1 MQGENMEKKVYAD
14 YHGPRCTREHD
25 EKLGQWKYYGIAQ
38 KSKVKNREVNYNA
51 DCIKENGLFD
61 LATRS
66 YPLLGM
72 QSQRDEDYI
81 EFQIL
86 TAKLAHIDGFFVE
99 WGFQEHES
107 NEELL
112 IMMRIAKKLGFE
124 IGINWCDAWHFYS
137 WIEEFHKDAV
147 SREKKLE
154 LFENNVQYLID
165 VLFQTEV
172 GAKIDGHPLIFL
184 FGGGLNIE
192 EFIKIKEKQYQ
203 LPRGMKEPYFFARAP
218 IVGKEEKNDVAYE
231 LEENEWT
238 KVTDGIFGWIPT
250 RVRDGLATEK
260 FSSWDRYATK
270 EDAEK
275 YVDALYKAMD
285 ITESKLHISCVNPE
299 MDNRACASWN
309 KYDLSYISRES
320 GETYESMW
328 KKNLE
333 HKEDADII
341 YIISW
346 NDYTECHQ
354 IEPTLKDGYR
364 ELEMTRRYASK
375 WKGQKNTGAS
385 SDFLLPMRLFYL
397 RKKVRRL
404 NKAGLDVLEYQA
416 LLDGIADRI
425 RNRKI
430 SEAQLF
436 LEGIERLLQ
445 NVEKQIIERKFL
457 LLQKQGRIR
466 TTEGRIIL
474 YLEELKE
481 HMTHG
486 GYDSWLSFS
495 YLDETNKSFEF
506 WHKNCKICEI
516 KMENTQCWKQIK
528 IPIFQENIKG
538 LEKELVIKISG
549 EVQIK
554 DVSYFVCTY
563 HVWNE

>member
-1 MQGENMEKKVYAD
+1 MEKKVYAD

-25 EKLGQWKYYGIAQ
+25 KKLGQWKYYGVAQ
-38 KSKVKNREVNYNA
+38 KSKVKNREANYNA

-61 LATRS
+61 LAALS

-112 IMMRIAKKLGFE
+112 IMIRMAQKLGFE

-137 WIEEFHKDAV
+137 WIEEFHKDAI
-147 SREKKLE
+147 SREKKIE
-154 LFENNVQYLID
+154 LFKDNVQYLID
-165 VLFQTEV
+165 ILFQTEV

-184 FGGGLNIE
+184 FGGGINIE
-192 EFIKIKEKQYQ
+192 EFLQIKGKQYR
-203 LPRGMKEPYFFARAP
+203 LPIGIKEPYFFTRAA
-218 IVGKEEKNDVAYE
+218 IIGREEGNKVVYD
-231 LEENEWT
+231 LEESVWT
-238 KVTDGIFGWIPT
+238 KAADGIFGWIPT
-250 RVRDGLATEK
+250 RARNGLVSEE

-270 EDAEK
+270 EDTEK
-275 YVDALYKAMD
+275 YVDVLYKAMD
-285 ITESKLHISCVNPE
+285 ITGSKLRISCVNPE

-309 KYDLSYISRES
+309 KHDLSYISREN
-320 GETYESMW
+320 GETYENMW

-333 HKEDADII
+333 YKGEADII

-364 ELEMTRRYASK
+364 ELETTRKYAAE
-375 WKGQKNTGAS
+375 WKEQKNTGDS

-397 RKKVRRL
+397 RKRVRRL
-404 NKAGLDVLEYQA
+404 NKAGVDVIGYQA
-416 LLDGIADRI
+416 SLDSIADRI
-425 RNRKI
+425 SNGKAP
-430 SEAQLF
+430 EALLF

-445 NVEKQIIERKFL
+445 NVEKQIMERNFL
-457 LLQKQGRIR
+457 LLQKQGRIKV
-466 TTEGRIIL
+466 TSSRIIL
-474 YLEELKE
+474 YLEELTE
-481 HMTHG
+481 CMTHG

-495 YLDETNKSFEF
+495 YLDETGKSFEF
-506 WHKNCKICEI
+506 LHKDCKICEI
-516 KMENTQCWKQIK
+516 KMGDTQCWKQAK
-528 IPIFQENIKG
+528 IPIFQENIK
-538 LEKELVIKISG
+538 EIENELIIEIKG

-554 DVSYFVCTY
+554 DIRYFVCTY
-563 HVWNE
+563 QIWNE

>member
-1 MQGENMEKKVYAD
+1 MQGESMEKKVYAD

-25 EKLGQWKYYGIAQ
+25 KKLGQWKYYGTAQ
-38 KSKVKNREVNYNA
+38 KSKVQNRKANYNA

-61 LATRS
+61 LATLA

-203 LPRGMKEPYFFARAP
+203 LPMGIKEPYFFARAP
-218 IVGKEEKNDVAYE
+218 IVGKEESNEVVYE
-231 LEENEWT
+231 LEENEWA
-238 KVTDGIFGWIPT
+238 KMTDGIFGWIPT
-250 RVRDGLATEK
+250 RVRNGLSTEK

-275 YVDALYKAMD
+275 YIDALYKAMD
-285 ITESKLHISCVNPE
+285 ITGSKLHISCVNPE

-309 KYDLSYISRES
+309 KYDLSHIPREN
-320 GETYESMW
+320 GETYENMW

-333 HKEDADII
+333 YKEDADII
-341 YIISW
+341 YIVSW

-354 IEPTLKDGYR
+354 IEPTLRDGYR
-364 ELEMTRRYASK
+364 ELETTRKYAAE
-375 WKGQKNTGAS
+375 WKHQKNTGDGR
-385 SDFLLPMRLFYL
+385 DFLLPMRLFYL
-397 RKKVRRL
+397 RKKVQRL
-404 NKAGLDVLEYQA
+404 KKAGVDVLEYQET
-416 LLDGIADRI
+416 LDNIAD
-425 RNRKI
+425 NI
-430 SEAQLF
+430 SIGKLSDALLF

-445 NVEKQIIERKFL
+445 NVEKQIVKRNFL
-457 LLQKQGRIR
+457 LTQKQDQIQV
-466 TTEGRIIL
+466 TKSSIHL
-474 YLEELKE
+474 NLEEQKE
-481 HMTHG
+481 YMKMG

-495 YLDETNKSFEF
+495 YLDETEQAFKFLYKDCE
-506 WHKNCKICEI
+506 ICEI

-528 IPIFQENIKG
+528 IPIFQENIKE
-538 LEKELVIKISG
+538 LENELVIEISG

-554 DVSYFVCTY
+554 AVSYFVCMY